1 MYIYYNNKEGK
12 RVRIKYFA
20 NVSDMFHWCEM
31 NLRRIDGHYYANG
44 SKVLCEY
51 NTKEQG
57 K

>member
-12 RVRIKYFA
+12 RVRIKYFT

-31 NLRRIDGHYYANG
+31 NCRRIDGNYYVNG
-44 SKVLCEY
+44 SRVMCEY